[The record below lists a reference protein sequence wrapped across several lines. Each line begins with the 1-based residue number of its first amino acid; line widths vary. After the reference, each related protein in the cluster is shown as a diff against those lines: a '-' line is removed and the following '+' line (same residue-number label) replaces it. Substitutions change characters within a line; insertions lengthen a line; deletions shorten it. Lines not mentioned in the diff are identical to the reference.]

1 MRLVSKLNYHHDQG
15 FTLVEV
21 LVGLLVIVGF
31 ISTAMQALVTATV
44 FKVKGQEL
52 SEATT
57 WIQEDIERVRFEA
70 KRLDI
75 GGEPNTAACAATAS
89 TLGYAARLQQ
99 EITDNAPVDAGKLSV
114 IGNRPYT
121 LKRTSKLPDEISE
134 NFPYNVLSLEYE
146 VTSADNIP
154 IAIVN
159 TKVVPDI
166 SLKCPLVDI
175 S

>member
-1 MRLVSKLNYHHDQG
+1 MTQEIKSDYIDDSG

-57 WIQEDIERVRFEA
+57 WIQEDLERVRFEA
-70 KRLDI
+70 NRLDY
-75 GGEPNTAACAATAS
+75 GVDVDLSACEATS
-89 TLGYAARLQQ
+89 NGSGYAARLRDR
-99 EITDNAPVDAGKLSV
+99 INANAPIDPNKLSA

-121 LKRTSKLPDEISE
+121 LTRTSKLPISA
-134 NFPYNVLSLEYE
+134 PYNVLSLEYE

-154 IAIVN
+154 ISILH
-159 TKVVPDI
+159 TKIVPDA
-166 SLKCPLVDI
+166 SLRCP
-175 S
+175 

>member
-1 MRLVSKLNYHHDQG
+1 MKLVSKYQHHHDTG

-21 LVGLLVIVGF
+21 LVGLLVITGF

-70 KRLDI
+70 TRL
-75 GGEPNTAACAATAS
+75 GLGEANVNLPACQALDNTS
-89 TLGYAARLQQ
+89 GYAALLRDRINQ
-99 EITDNAPVDAGKLSV
+99 NAPVDTDKQST

-121 LKRTSKLPDEISE
+121 LTRTPTLSSDAP
-134 NFPYNVLSLEYE
+134 FNVLSLEYE
-146 VTSADNIP
+146 VVSADDIP
-154 IAIVN
+154 IAIVQ
-159 TKVVPDI
+159 TKVVPDK
-166 SLKCPLVDI
+166 SLECP
-175 S
+175 

>member
-1 MRLVSKLNYHHDQG
+1 MTNQSSFKLSQETG

-57 WIQEDIERVRFEA
+57 WIQEDVERVRFEA
-70 KRLDI
+70 KRLDL
-75 GGEPNTAACAATAS
+75 GEPLDLAACQALDNTS
-89 TLGYAARLQQ
+89 GYAALLQDK
-99 EITDNAPVDAGKLSV
+99 INANAPVDTDKLST

-121 LKRTSKLPDEISE
+121 LRRTSTLSSNPP
-134 NFPYNVLSLEYE
+134 FNVLGLEYE
-146 VTSADNIP
+146 VISADNIP
-154 IAIVN
+154 IAVVQ
-159 TKVVPDI
+159 TKVVPDA
-166 SLKCPLVDI
+166 SLRCP
-175 S
+175 

>member
-1 MRLVSKLNYHHDQG
+1 MKLVSKLNYHHNQG

-70 KRLDI
+70 KRLEI
-75 GGEPNTAACAATAS
+75 GGDPDAAVCAATAN
-89 TLGYAARLQQ
+89 TLGYAARLQDK
-99 EITDNAPVDAGKLSV
+99 INRDAPVDADKLSA

-121 LKRTSKLPDEISE
+121 LKRTPKLPDEISN

-146 VTSADNIP
+146 VVSADNIP